1 MEGEISK
8 VEPSSGPNLSAQQ
21 AEPKELSTDKAA
33 DPELLSREPSGQLV
47 YQSYGFS
54 GPIPPPEIFAGYDK
68 ALPNGADRVMKMAE
82 REQEHRHKMEDTIVR
97 KESFEKRAGLI
108 FAFLLAIST
117 MGTAS
122 YLLIFTDKSWPGL
135 TMFIVQF
142 VGLAGAF
149 LGAQI
154 LKKSDKDGE
163 SDD

>member
-33 DPELLSREPSGQLV
+33 DPDLLSREPSGQLV

-97 KESFEKRAGLI
+97 KESFEKRAGLM
-108 FAFLLAIST
+108 FAFFLAISA

-154 LKKSDKDGE
+154 LKRSDNDEE
-163 SDD
+163 SED

>member
-33 DPELLSREPSGQLV
+33 DPELLSREPSGQLL

-108 FAFLLAIST
+108 FAFFLAISA

-122 YLLIFTDKSWPGL
+122 YLLIFTGKSWPGL

-154 LKKSDKDGE
+154 LKRSDKDEE
-163 SDD
+163 SED

>member
-33 DPELLSREPSGQLV
+33 DPELLSRDASGQLV

-82 REQEHRHKMEDTIVR
+82 REQEHRHKMEDTIIR
-97 KESFEKRAGLI
+97 KESFEKRAGLV
-108 FAFLLAIST
+108 FAFTLAAFALGVS
-117 MGTAS
+117 A
-122 YLLIFTDKSWPGL
+122 YLLIFTDKSGPGL
-135 TMFIVQF
+135 TLFILEF
-142 VGLAGAF
+142 AGLAWAF
-149 LGAQI
+149 LGA
-154 LKKSDKDGE
+154 KKQQETDEVQE
-163 SDD
+163 SED